1 MKAKDIMTTEV
12 ITVGPDDTI
21 EHAMRLMLQKRISGL
36 PVVDKS
42 GRLVG
47 MVTEGDFLR
56 RSEIGTE
63 RKRPRWLQFFVGPGK
78 LATEYVHESGRKI
91 EEVMT
96 TDVISVNEDT
106 PLQEIVQI
114 MERRRIKR
122 VPVLR
127 GQSLAGIVTR
137 ANLLHALASVAHEI
151 TPSPANDSGIR
162 ERIVAELKQQSWAPL
177 AMIDVI
183 VRNGVVTLSGVVTD
197 ERQRQAL
204 RVVCENV
211 AGVKKIEDHLVWV
224 EPVSGMVIEGAGEP
238 T

>member
-12 ITVGPDDTI
+12 ISVGPNDTI

-36 PVVDKS
+36 PVVDQS
-42 GRLVG
+42 GQLVG

-56 RSEIGTE
+56 RSELGTE
-63 RKRPRWLQFFVGPGK
+63 RQRPRWLQFFIGPGK

-96 TDVISVNEDT
+96 SDVVSAAEDT
-106 PLQEIVQI
+106 PLQDIVQI
-114 MERRRIKR
+114 MERHRIKR

-127 GQSLAGIVTR
+127 AGKLAGIVTR

-151 TPSPANDSGIR
+151 APSPANDTTIR
-162 ERIVAELKQQSWAPL
+162 ERIVTELKKQSWAPL

-197 ERQRQAL
+197 ERQRQGL

-211 AGVKKIEDHLVWV
+211 SGVKKIEDHLVWV
-224 EPVSGMVIEGAGEP
+224 EPMSGMVIEGADEQ